1 MNRAAF
7 VFAGAAESSGGKS
20 PIREGSRSQEGA
32 MSQIVTLKV
41 TPRTGKGSRAA
52 IKLRKQGLVP
62 AVVYGHKEA
71 NAAVAVSAEEL
82 DRAIRVLHARM
93 LSLELDGKS
102 ETVLIR
108 EVQWDPFGKQMMH
121 VDFERKSASE
131 KVKVTIPV
139 ELRNTPKVTGGG
151 VLDQPLHTLHIEC
164 SLGSIPEAIRI
175 DITNLVLGEPIH
187 VKELALP
194 EGVRVLEPP
203 EAVVVQLKLPGI
215 EAVVAPT
222 AVAAAPGTTPAEPEV
237 IKKEKKVEEEEEK

>member
-1 MNRAAF
+1 
-7 VFAGAAESSGGKS
+7 
-20 PIREGSRSQEGA
+20 
-32 MSQIVTLKV
+32 MSQIVSLKV

-62 AVVYGHKEA
+62 AIVYGHKEE

-93 LSLELDGKS
+93 LSLEMNGKQ

-121 VDFERKSASE
+121 VDFERKSATE
-131 KVKVTIPV
+131 KVKVTVPV
-139 ELRNTPKVTGGG
+139 ELRNAPKVTGGG
-151 VLDQPLHTLHIEC
+151 VLDQPLHTLHVEC
-164 SLGSIPEAIRI
+164 PLGAIPEAIRI

-187 VKELALP
+187 VKDLTLP
-194 EGVRVLEPP
+194 EGVKVLEPP

-222 AVAAAPGTTPAEPEV
+222 GAAVVVPGATPAEPEV
-237 IKKEKKVEEEEEK
+237 IKKEKKVEEEDEK